1 VDCVIPSKIGL
12 ITLLQEVNRLLTGL
26 NCGKVLETIA
36 LPESATALSVKHGFD
51 IQVSIRFTFS
61 QKILQDERYAALIWL
76 YFFLQMVECMLDSLF
91 FNKL

>member
-51 IQVSIRFTFS
+51 IQVSIQFTFS
-61 QKILQDERYAALIWL
+61 RQNVKTQNALSLLI
-76 YFFLQMVECMLDSLF
+76 YLF
-91 FNKL
+91 FTLA